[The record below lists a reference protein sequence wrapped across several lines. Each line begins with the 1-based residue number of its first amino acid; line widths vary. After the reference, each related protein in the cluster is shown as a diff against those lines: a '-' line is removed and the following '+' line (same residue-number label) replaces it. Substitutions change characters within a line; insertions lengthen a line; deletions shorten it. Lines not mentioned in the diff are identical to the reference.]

1 MIIVICILTITLG
14 VAMTVGYT
22 GYLAF
27 GASTKSVIL
36 YNLPNQDPI
45 SIIAKFCYVLTIC
58 GSFVIIVQP
67 IFGLLE
73 RANWYKS
80 MCRSTPEEEEK
91 PKEDAMMPT
100 PNKED
105 METPESPVIK
115 DR

>member
-1 MIIVICILTITLG
+1 
-14 VAMTVGYT
+14 MTVGYT
-22 GYLAF
+22 GYLAY

-58 GSFVIIVQP
+58 GSFVIIIQP

-80 MCRSTPEEEEK
+80 MGKSTPEETEK
-91 PKEDAMMPT
+91 PNEAAMMPP
-100 PNKED
+100 PNEGE
-105 METPESPVIK
+105 METPESPIIK